1 MIELLCVESVG
12 GFRLRLAF
20 SDGSEGVFDAG
31 DFVRQSGSL
40 LVALREPAYFA
51 RCFVESGGL
60 CWPNGLEL
68 GPRMLQQML
77 RDRGQLRDGPRAA

>member
-31 DFVRQSGSL
+31 DFVRQSVLTASPIRVSEVFPAKCAG
-40 LVALREPAYFA
+40 ARELHEIMWRRLPVLARPAT
-51 RCFVESGGL
+51 
-60 CWPNGLEL
+60 P
-68 GPRMLQQML
+68 
-77 RDRGQLRDGPRAA
+77 DRAFEHATL